1 VAVDRLLDAL
11 VYKGLTLNSDE
22 KLLPGD
28 VSSVGGSFVNSA
40 NRRQVG
46 PGSIIGVVTEW
57 TVLLLARQRRSAI
70 VGPPFQSV
78 KPWST
83 QTRRRACDASLPMHA
98 SNT

>member
-1 VAVDRLLDAL
+1 VAVDRLRDAL
-11 VYKGLTLNSDE
+11 VYKGLTVNSDE

-70 VGPPFQSV
+70 VGP
-78 KPWST
+78 
-83 QTRRRACDASLPMHA
+83 L
-98 SNT
+98 SNR